1 MVARFP
7 VCEYLGNMVN
17 STGHKLLIPE
27 LFHGFRRPD
36 RPQVVGISQE
46 LFWPPRAARKAHLR
60 PFRTV
65 TQDTVAPLA
74 KAQNK
79 HNACAPE
86 TTMSDGDSSKVLV
99 RRPSKVMTDDRGRSV
114 WADPV
119 ESANLELVSTQ
130 MLKVML
136 SSRDDSDRKAIEEAA
151 DNATEGVL
159 ARNPSSGSFEI
170 ISEEELEKILEVNDD
185 LPKISRPADATIQP
199 LHDYV
204 DDEQLSLVSTQAL
217 RRVLSSDDEKEEA
230 ALEALEDDGGGFN
243 PYDNG

>member
-1 MVARFP
+1 
-7 VCEYLGNMVN
+7 MVN
-17 STGHKLLIPE
+17 STDHKLLIPE
-27 LFHGFRRPD
+27 LFHGFHRAD
-36 RPQVVGISQE
+36 WPQVVGISQVP
-46 LFWPPRAARKAHLR
+46 FWPPRGAREADFGQ
-60 PFRTV
+60 FRTV
-65 TQDTVAPLA
+65 TQSTVAPFA

-99 RRPSKVMTDDRGRSV
+99 RRPAKIMTDDRGRSV

-136 SSRDDSDRKAIEEAA
+136 SSRDDADRKAIEQAA
-151 DNATEGVL
+151 DSATEGVL
-159 ARNPSSGSFEI
+159 ARHPESGSFEI

-185 LPKISRPADATIQP
+185 LPKISRPADATIEP

-217 RRVLSSDDEKEEA
+217 RRVLCTDDDEEDA
-230 ALEALEDDGGGFN
+230 ALEAVEDDGGGFN